1 MSITPREA
9 HVSAL
14 LWFIAVGAGVFETLL
29 VIIEKLTD
37 GSGLSGEIIVGV
49 AVRLTVFMVAT
60 CLIVQMRNGRNW
72 ARLSLTVLLGVL
84 GSASLLLGPISWF
97 AAGHSLAEY
106 FAGAQAMS
114 LLFAASRVIHIAAVF
129 GGLLFMFR
137 PKANAYF
144 RLAAQ

>member
-1 MSITPREA
+1 MSIAPRE
-9 HVSAL
+9 VRISAL

-29 VIIEKLTD
+29 VIGEKLAD
-37 GSGLSGEIIVGV
+37 GTGLSGEIIVGI
-49 AVRLTVFMVAT
+49 AVRLTVFVVAT
-60 CLIVQMRNGRNW
+60 YLIVQMRNGRNW

-84 GSASLLLGPISWF
+84 GSASLLISPISWF
-97 AAGHSLAEY
+97 AEGHSLAEY

-137 PKANAYF
+137 PNANAYY